1 MPALSPLQ
9 ILPSHV
15 VKLIVTHMID
25 SNRHAYDGIKACP
38 EECHSRIEPM
48 LWVCRIFREEA
59 LSRI

>member
-15 VKLIVTHMID
+15 ANMID